1 MVVVTENATELGALI
16 ESVRHSL
23 YRFETW
29 TVSIR
34 ELYKTD
40 LNEWFEP
47 GFYGP
52 RTQRD
57 DLYSEVLRLLDKL
70 QIFLGDL
77 MPILNGTRKQR
88 KWVKSSINT
97 PPDDIDISSS
107 EDSDSEFADYIK
119 KNQLETADSETVT
132 ESNELCQCI
141 RDTITSLMTIAMQVD
156 DSVLHSKFD
165 FCRLKNADS
174 VELDIMHVRE
184 KFPLLDCNHPL
195 ARKLGKANA
204 QRRKWLESRRQDYFY
219 DSPFQIYRYDSNL
232 CAQTTGASYGNNNL
246 SSSAR
251 ATVNPNEVGHS
262 GMNQEDA
269 ETTMATVTD
278 FGGSSTVEIDED
290 ELESLVPEPNSEL
303 TPEKRFQCP
312 YCYIQVQISNTT
324 EWQRHVFAD
333 LSSYVCTFDSC
344 PAPLFETREQW
355 FQHEMEVHRK
365 NWRCDMCDEI
375 QYTSWNMKRHLT
387 QKHSKIIKAEN
398 VEAHTQ
404 RLGRPLETI
413 GAEACPLCD
422 YKGTLQR
429 RSGSKP
435 SDWEL
440 TPQAFGNHLAKHLEE
455 LSLLVLPPTTANER
469 KGKATAR
476 LTDFNPSGTGMNSI
490 AGNVQAKSNTRR
502 TITPLRIYE
511 GRISSSSVLSMLTAL
526 ITVA

>member
-1 MVVVTENATELGALI
+1 MVVVTEKDIELGALI

-40 LNEWFEP
+40 LNGLP
-47 GFYGP
+47 GPHLDGP
-52 RTQRD
+52 RPQRD
-57 DLYSEVLRLLDKL
+57 DLYSEVLRLLDELHK
-70 QIFLGDL
+70 FLGDL
-77 MPILNGTRKQR
+77 MQILNGTRQQR
-88 KWVKSSINT
+88 RWVKSSINT
-97 PPDDIDISSS
+97 PPDDMDISSS

-119 KNQLETADSETVT
+119 KNELETADSETVT
-132 ESNELCQCI
+132 ESNELCRWI
-141 RDTITSLMTIAMQVD
+141 GDTITSLMRITMQVD

-174 VELDIMHVRE
+174 VESDIMHVRE

-204 QRRKWLESRRQDYFY
+204 QRRKWLESRRQDHFY
-219 DSPFQIYRYDSNL
+219 GSPFRTYRYDSNL
-232 CAQTTGASYGNNNL
+232 HAQTTSASYGNNNL

-251 ATVNPNEVGHS
+251 ATVNPDEVEHS
-262 GMNQEDA
+262 RMNQEDA
-269 ETTMATVTD
+269 ETTVPTATD
-278 FGGSSTVEIDED
+278 FGGSSSVEIDED
-290 ELESLVPEPNSEL
+290 ESESLVPEPPEGL
-303 TPEKRFQCP
+303 TPGKPFLCP
-312 YCYIQVQISNTT
+312 YCYIKVEISNTT
-324 EWQRHVFAD
+324 EWQRHVFDD
-333 LSSYVCTFDSC
+333 LSSYTCTFDNC

-375 QYTSWNMKRHLT
+375 HYSSWNMKRHLT
-387 QKHSKIIKAEN
+387 HKHSDIIKAEN

-404 RLGRPLETI
+404 RLGRPPEKI

-455 LSLLVLPPTTANER
+455 LSLLVLPPTT
-469 KGKATAR
+469 
-476 LTDFNPSGTGMNSI
+476 
-490 AGNVQAKSNTRR
+490 
-502 TITPLRIYE
+502 
-511 GRISSSSVLSMLTAL
+511 
-526 ITVA
+526 